1 MKRKITLRNEREI
14 VVIENDSIEALVK
27 SLIDDYSIRKNRSGF
42 DTVILYI
49 TNYIIDCSELDEEE
63 VQLFVEVLSKILT
76 EREGDDAIIIYTF
89 MKKAYYP
96 IVVRIN

>member
-1 MKRKITLRNEREI
+1 MKRKITLKNEREI
-14 VVIENDSIEALVK
+14 VIIENDSMEVIVK
-27 SLIDDYSIRKNRSGF
+27 NLIDNYSIRKNRSGSNII
-42 DTVILYI
+42 ILYT
-49 TNYIIDCSELDEEE
+49 TNYIIDYSELDEDEL
-63 VQLFVEVLSKILT
+63 QLFVEVLHQILT

>member
-14 VVIENDSIEALVK
+14 VVIENDSMEVIVK
-27 SLIDDYSIRKNRSGF
+27 ILIDNYSIRKNRSGF
-42 DTVILYI
+42 NIVILYT

-63 VQLFVEVLSKILT
+63 VQLFIEVLSKILT

>member
-1 MKRKITLRNEREI
+1 MRQITLKNERET
-14 VVIENDSIEALVK
+14 VVIENDSMEVIVK
-27 SLIDDYSIRKNRSGF
+27 NLIDDYSIRKNRSGF
-42 DTVILYI
+42 NIVVLYI
-49 TNYIIDCSELDEEE
+49 TNYIIDYSELDEDEL
-63 VQLFVEVLSKILT
+63 QLFIEVLSKILT